1 MIAMGKVEFPK
12 VLIISHNLYDD
23 TNNIGKTLVSLFQ
36 GWPKDKIAQIYFRN
50 DSPSF
55 KYCDEYYCI
64 TDKEVLKSSMTLGIK
79 KAGSVLQVGESLSL
93 SDAETNLYQVGNHR
107 RPIVSFIRDTMW
119 ALGGWKNKEL
129 ETWVKDVARPDIILF
144 APNDYTLAYR
154 VAIYIEELIN
164 KPLIPFYMDDSFY
177 YGCKSSFL
185 DQIRRRSLRK
195 MAKKVHRYA
204 NQIFTI
210 CDYMSDEYQKLFGLN
225 CHAFMN
231 SVTIPPSRE
240 SIRTISE
247 DETIIFSYLG
257 NLHSNRWKS
266 IAAIGR
272 VLDDIRNKDHIKAE
286 FRIYSASVLE
296 KNVEELFN
304 SIASICFMGKVEPS
318 KVRDIQLQADVLVHV
333 EAFDDASVNST
344 RLSLSTK
351 IPEYLSVNRA
361 IFAYG
366 PKSIASMRYLKDYHL
381 AEVCFEQ
388 TALPAGIFSI
398 LSPQKRLILAENG
411 YIRANG
417 FHNIETV
424 SKEFQLKICENFL

>member
-64 TDKEVLKSSMTLGIK
+64 TDKDVLKSALTLGIK
-79 KAGSVLQVGESLSL
+79 KAGSVLQVGESLTI

-119 ALGGWKNKEL
+119 ALGGWKSNEL

-154 VAIYIEELIN
+154 IAIYIEELIN

-204 NQIFTI
+204 KQIFTI

-231 SVTIPPSRE
+231 SVTIPSSE
-240 SIRTISE
+240 SLRTISD
-247 DETIIFSYLG
+247 DETIIFAYLG

-266 IAAIGR
+266 IAEIGR
-272 VLDDIRNKDHIKAE
+272 VLDDIRNKDHIKVE

-296 KNVEELFN
+296 KNVKELFN
-304 SIASICFMGKVEPS
+304 SIASIRFMGKVEPS
-318 KVRDIQLQADVLVHV
+318 KVRDTQLQADVLVHV

-351 IPEYLSVNRA
+351 LPEYLSVHRA

-366 PKSIASMRYLKDYHL
+366 PKEIASMRYLKDNNI

-388 TALPAGIFSI
+388 SALHDGIYSI
-398 LSPQKRLILAENG
+398 LSPQKRADLADRG
-411 YIRANG
+411 YRRAEA
-417 FHNIETV
+417 FHNIEMV
-424 SKEFQLKICENFL
+424 SKKFQRKISENS